1 MKRKEFLKSLGSGA
15 ALAITFSCLG
25 GCTKSDPTVNT
36 PVVADPQTGEIFTI
50 DLTAPSYSALAN
62 KGGYIIKN
70 NVVVAKDLNGD
81 YVAATVVCSHEFR
94 PDVIYRNDE
103 FYCRAHGARFSLT
116 GKGLNSYGSRGL
128 TVYKTSLAGNMLTV
142 SV

>member
-25 GCTKSDPTVNT
+25 GCTKSDITANT
-36 PVVADPQTGEIFTI
+36 PVVADPQTGEIFTV

-62 KGGYIIKN
+62 NGGYIIKN

>member
-1 MKRKEFLKSLGSGA
+1 MERKEFLKSIGSGA
-15 ALAITFSCLG
+15 ALAITFTCLG
-25 GCTKSDPTVNT
+25 GCTKSNLTTDS

-50 DLTAPSYSALAN
+50 DLTASSYSELAN
-62 KGGYIIKN
+62 NGGYILKS

-128 TVYKTSLAGNMLTV
+128 KVYKTSLDGNMLTI